1 MAEICAL
8 MLASG
13 SPAAA
18 RAVAMASEL
27 VALSLQRGLLRTLS
41 TVLRFVAAGA
51 SRGVVSPAAYFGL
64 LGQLLEGASGRGFAG
79 DSVVYCA
86 LLSVLWARSACAE
99 LDTEF
104 VQPFLAAASTYV
116 ERRKGEWVPGEGG
129 AQLPLQPGEA
139 MQAAGTDGSHLADLA
154 ALATSVQE
162 LSGGEHPWRHPLL
175 PFAAEGPEGV
185 PRPAEALP
193 LNVPAGGWAMPEA
206 VAEPVTYPYAG
217 FRLLPAEHSDDK
229 VGSLTRYLVRATV
242 MDVLAV
248 FPGLKNFVVSAVSSI
263 TIDCACEGV
272 LAEELF
278 SLMLQLPTSPVQPFT
293 FVVLLVE
300 LCKTVPSFPKL
311 MSGFV
316 RILYGRL
323 GDLDVELRERLAVW
337 FAYHLNCF
345 AFQWPWERWGWTKL
359 ASEEG
364 QDAQKA
370 FMRRTLSKA
379 VLFHFYDG
387 VEKNLPDEIKAF
399 LPERPSVELPEAVN
413 ESFINAIVERIRKK
427 DPISEFEALVDSPK
441 GGEEGDNQLYHLL
454 VATLFVGKKSLTHI
468 SMAVGRCAP
477 VLQHYGYKPAEK
489 TGLALDA
496 VFALWDQSQ
505 EEMVM
510 VVDRMI
516 QEGMLEPSAVL
527 AWALQH
533 PQITAENCTGLWGIA
548 WLVMEMA
555 VAVEN
560 KGQTGDFSG
569 KLLAEQVSAA
579 VARLEGAKGGGRG
592 GWTRGRSRS
601 CSSSPGTVALSG
613 ASRSA
618 LTSCRESR
626 PWPLNNARGP
636 EKEHLQKNEIPP
648 NSLLLFESTDSAHSS
663 PAACRSMTSFIA
675 SSMRSAA
682 FLSPATSGARVL
694 R

>member
-185 PRPAEALP
+185 PRPAEGLP

-293 FVVLLVE
+293 FAVLLVE

-579 VARLEGAKGGGRG
+579 VARLEGAKGGGTG
-592 GWTRGRSRS
+592 G
-601 CSSSPGTVALSG
+601 LDKG
-613 ASRSA
+613 AVTQLLIFARHGSA
-618 LTSCRESR
+618 LGSL
-626 PWPLNNARGP
+626 PLSADQ
-636 EKEHLQKNEIPP
+636 LQRI
-648 NSLLLFESTDSAHSS
+648 
-663 PAACRSMTSFIA
+663 AALA
-675 SSMRSAA
+675 SE
-682 FLSPATSGARVL
+682 
-694 R
+694 

>member
-1 MAEICAL
+1 MPLPPSCPLPPLPFPRGLSPGHNGCAFARTDLAPSVPQNAAEAVVEVALSFPGRAVMMAEICAL

-569 KLLAEQVSAA
+569 QLLAEQVSAA
-579 VARLEGAKGGGRG
+579 VARLEGAKGGGTG
-592 GWTRGRSRS
+592 G
-601 CSSSPGTVALSG
+601 LDKG
-613 ASRSA
+613 AVTQLLIFARHGSA
-618 LTSCRESR
+618 LGSL
-626 PWPLNNARGP
+626 PLSADQ
-636 EKEHLQKNEIPP
+636 LQRI
-648 NSLLLFESTDSAHSS
+648 
-663 PAACRSMTSFIA
+663 AALA
-675 SSMRSAA
+675 SE
-682 FLSPATSGARVL
+682 
-694 R
+694 

>member
-1 MAEICAL
+1 

-413 ESFINAIVERIRKK
+413 ESFINAIIERIRKK

-468 SMAVGRCAP
+468 SMAVGRCAA

-569 KLLAEQVSAA
+569 QLLAEQVSAA
-579 VARLEGAKGGGRG
+579 VARLEGAKGGGTG
-592 GWTRGRSRS
+592 G
-601 CSSSPGTVALSG
+601 LDKG
-613 ASRSA
+613 AVTQLLIFARHGSA
-618 LTSCRESR
+618 LGSL
-626 PWPLNNARGP
+626 PLSADQ
-636 EKEHLQKNEIPP
+636 LQRI
-648 NSLLLFESTDSAHSS
+648 
-663 PAACRSMTSFIA
+663 AALA
-675 SSMRSAA
+675 SE
-682 FLSPATSGARVL
+682 
-694 R
+694 